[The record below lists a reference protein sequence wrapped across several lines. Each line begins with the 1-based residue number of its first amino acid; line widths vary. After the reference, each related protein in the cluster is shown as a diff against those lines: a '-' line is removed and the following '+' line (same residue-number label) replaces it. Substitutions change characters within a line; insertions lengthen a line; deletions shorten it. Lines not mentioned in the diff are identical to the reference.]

1 MFRFCHI
8 DCKYLNNKL
17 RDHFTH
23 ITIVFI
29 FVRLH
34 TLRNI
39 KPKIIV
45 QVQNFFHGGNWI
57 SEVLYLFAH
66 RHSKK
71 SRGAFFFKS
80 SLCIFKA
87 RKEFDLV
94 LYKVFCFSMTS
105 MLYFMT
111 RNYSIFPL
119 CLFHIMGRT
128 EVMAFL
134 NFHK

>member
-1 MFRFCHI
+1 MLRFCHI
-8 DCKYLNNKL
+8 DCKKL

-71 SRGAFFFKS
+71 SRGAFFSKLAFVFSKPEKN
-80 SLCIFKA
+80 LIWFCTKF
-87 RKEFDLV
+87 
-94 LYKVFCFSMTS
+94 FCFSMTS

-119 CLFHIMGRT
+119 CLFRIMGRT